1 MNLNLNDTQFEL
13 LKLFSYN
20 QSEEDLKELKSLLV
34 AYLASK
40 VVREADKS
48 FDQKKYTQEIF
59 ETWKKEHFRKPIQK

>member
-1 MNLNLNDTQFEL
+1 MNLNLNDTQLEL